1 MRAFSAFPF
10 LARGL
15 KLFLERPRL
24 RLWVLI
30 PVLVGLVALVPWC
43 WFAPDLLRALR
54 GALPDFLAPETSFAA
69 EPGAWNAFVAAL
81 QGAGYAV
88 LRWGAHLLALLL
100 VLLSGLLLLLFAV
113 KVVGAAANDRLSEE
127 VERHVL
133 AKTDGIPP
141 CPPLVQGTLHALRV
155 TLVQLAVVFAV
166 FVPLFLLS
174 HLLPGVGALVFSALL
189 FLFGSVSLCYD
200 AMSYSM
206 DRRLMPLSR
215 RAKLMLSHPWKCFVF
230 GAQASVL
237 LMVPVVNL
245 FLFPLFVAGGT
256 LLLLDISGE
265 AAEPGNVAPRSPT
278 GSLRDEAG
286 QETV

>member
-24 RLWVLI
+24 RVWALVPI
-30 PVLVGLVALVPWC
+30 LVGLAALVPWC

-69 EPGAWNAFVAAL
+69 EPGAWNALVAAV
-81 QGAGYAV
+81 QGALYAL
-88 LRWGAHLLALLL
+88 LRWGTHLLALLL

-127 VERHVL
+127 VERVAL
-133 AKTDGIPP
+133 AKVDGIPP
-141 CPPLVQGTLHALRV
+141 CAPLVRGTLHALRV
-155 TLVQLAVVFAV
+155 TLLQFALTFAV

-206 DRRLMPLSR
+206 DRRLMPAGR
-215 RAKLMLSHPWKCFVF
+215 RAKLMLAHPWKCLVF
-230 GAQASVL
+230 GAQASVC

-245 FLFPLFVAGGT
+245 FLFPFFVAGGT

-265 AAEPGNVAPRSPT
+265 SADPGNRAPRSPT
-278 GSLRDEAG
+278 GSLPAEDERG
-286 QETV
+286 

>member
-1 MRAFSAFPF
+1 
-10 LARGL
+10 
-15 KLFLERPRL
+15 
-24 RLWVLI
+24 
-30 PVLVGLVALVPWC
+30 
-43 WFAPDLLRALR
+43 
-54 GALPDFLAPETSFAA
+54 
-69 EPGAWNAFVAAL
+69 
-81 QGAGYAV
+81 
-88 LRWGAHLLALLL
+88 
-100 VLLSGLLLLLFAV
+100 
-113 KVVGAAANDRLSEE
+113 
-127 VERHVL
+127 
-133 AKTDGIPP
+133 
-141 CPPLVQGTLHALRV
+141 
-155 TLVQLAVVFAV
+155 
-166 FVPLFLLS
+166 
-174 HLLPGVGALVFSALL
+174 
-189 FLFGSVSLCYD
+189 
-200 AMSYSM
+200 M

>member
-113 KVVGAAANDRLSEE
+113 KVVGAAANDRL
-127 VERHVL
+127 
-133 AKTDGIPP
+133 
-141 CPPLVQGTLHALRV
+141 
-155 TLVQLAVVFAV
+155 
-166 FVPLFLLS
+166 LS
-174 HLLPGVGALVFSALL
+174 ATS
-189 FLFGSVSLCYD
+189 
-200 AMSYSM
+200 
-206 DRRLMPLSR
+206 SR
-215 RAKLMLSHPWKCFVF
+215 RRTGSR
-230 GAQASVL
+230 
-237 LMVPVVNL
+237 PV
-245 FLFPLFVAGGT
+245 
-256 LLLLDISGE
+256 
-265 AAEPGNVAPRSPT
+265 PRSSRARSTRFASRWSNSPSSSRSSSRSSCSRT
-278 GSLRDEAG
+278 SCPASGRWSSRRCSSSSARFRSA
-286 QETV
+286 TTR